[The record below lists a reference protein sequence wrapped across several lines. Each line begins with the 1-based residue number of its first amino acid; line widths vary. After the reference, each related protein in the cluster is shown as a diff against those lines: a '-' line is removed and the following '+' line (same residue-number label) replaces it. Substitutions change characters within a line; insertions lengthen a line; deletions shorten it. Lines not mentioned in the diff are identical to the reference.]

1 MNNNDQMK
9 KWIAISEQQQLEESF
24 LGLFKTFAEPIRQLA
39 YGIYSLIRAI
49 IATVGGGS
57 KVAGPMLEDLLT
69 LIFEHYKSQS
79 KEPETGMTAQPISS
93 PPATKPEPISSP
105 PATKPEPEERPIEP
119 LRNRLLPYLRQKSI
133 EFDDEMLEM
142 TKQIDKL
149 YARFFSDPLKKT
161 VFNNFMNKDFPEMK
175 DKLVRFLKMMVGPKL
190 QGKDAPEP
198 ISSPPATKPEPGPIS
213 KALNMP
219 PSSGG
224 LGSVGRAIDNSLA
237 KSVKNR

>member
-1 MNNNDQMK
+1 MNDHDQMK

-79 KEPETGMTAQPISS
+79 KEPETGMTAQ
-93 PPATKPEPISSP
+93 PISSP